1 MSAHELNPKASPKG
15 WRRLHLAACHALD
28 GLRTTLRREAAF
40 RQECIASAA
49 LAPVALLTNVTPL
62 EHAVLIATLLA
73 VLIVELLNTGI
84 EAIVDLVSP
93 DHHRLAGVA
102 KDAGAAAVLLALL
115 LTGTVWLIVF
125 LPQG

>member
-1 MSAHELNPKASPKG
+1 
-15 WRRLHLAACHALD
+15 
-28 GLRTTLRREAAF
+28 
-40 RQECIASAA
+40 
-49 LAPVALLTNVTPL
+49 
-62 EHAVLIATLLA
+62 VLIATLLA

-115 LTGTVWLIVF
+115 LTSTVWLIVF
-125 LPQG
+125 WPRG